1 MGLREDIKIA
11 TDLLAELNKNENNS
25 QLKKVSTALNKLQ
38 KQMEKHRDNARRDL
52 IISSA
57 LSALG
62 AFAISYFLKHYL

>member
-1 MGLREDIKIA
+1 MGLREDIETAIK
-11 TDLLAELNKNENNS
+11 LLAELNKSENNA

-62 AFAISYFLKHYL
+62 AFVIAYFLKHYL